1 MPVTLLA
8 VDDSVTMRK
17 VLEMT
22 FAGEDFKVVTADTAD
37 AAVAAARAN
46 RPAIV
51 LADATLEGKSGY
63 DLCQA
68 IKRDT
73 PNVPVLVLSSKLHPY
88 DAAKGQA
95 ARVDD
100 HLDKPFDT
108 QQLIDKVR
116 ALLSAPSGV
125 RTPAPGAAAQRPAA
139 VPPVRPPQ
147 PSAPAIGIRAP
158 IAAPAAVRVAPAP
171 APATVN
177 LRATH
182 EFPPRAAPQ
191 VTPAAP
197 PGVRPAAPSPVTRP
211 AAPLVPQR
219 PAPAP
224 AAPATAA
231 AALGA
236 IDADLGKK
244 LAALGLT
251 KDQVEGVLVLS
262 HEIVER
268 VVWEVVPALAETM
281 IKEEIQRLTAE

>member
-1 MPVTLLA
+1 VPVTLLA

-51 LADATLEGKSGY
+51 LADVTLEGKSGY

-116 ALLSAPSGV
+116 ALLSAPAGA
-125 RTPAPGAAAQRPAA
+125 RTPGPGAVAQRPAA
-139 VPPVRPPQ
+139 VPPVRSPQ

-171 APATVN
+171 AAIN

-197 PGVRPAAPSPVTRP
+197 PGVRPAAPSPPTRP
-211 AAPLVPQR
+211 AAQPAPQR

-224 AAPATAA
+224 AVAAPATAA
-231 AALGA
+231 AALGV

-281 IKEEIQRLTAE
+281 IREEIQRLTAE